1 MFSDRYY
8 GAAFKCVPVFY
19 ISGPNALGPVG
30 LEINIEKADDFYCQP
45 SYLFQHFIFYASH
58 LPGQLYEGIA
68 VKLMILSLCSQKA
81 KILLL
86 LRNMS
91 ANSKSFFLYILFQL
105 TEQKTDEVYFCVA
118 LDEIPEEFVSD
129 ATVYFL
135 RNTEGICPE

>member
-1 MFSDRYY
+1 
-8 GAAFKCVPVFY
+8 
-19 ISGPNALGPVG
+19 
-30 LEINIEKADDFYCQP
+30 
-45 SYLFQHFIFYASH
+45 
-58 LPGQLYEGIA
+58 
-68 VKLMILSLCSQKA
+68 MILSLCSQKA

>member
-1 MFSDRYY
+1 
-8 GAAFKCVPVFY
+8 
-19 ISGPNALGPVG
+19 
-30 LEINIEKADDFYCQP
+30 
-45 SYLFQHFIFYASH
+45 
-58 LPGQLYEGIA
+58 
-68 VKLMILSLCSQKA
+68 MILSLCSQKA

-105 TEQKTDEVYFCVA
+105 TEQKTDKVYFYVA